1 VQDQRLLVVK
11 GIERRWRARS
21 RMMQISAVLRD
32 GDGGDGR
39 KEICR
44 EGERS
49 FIVTNLGDG
58 VDGDEQAEKHDED
71 DGGGTSEVATSTKGK
86 SHRGTKE
93 EKTTTNR

>member
-1 VQDQRLLVVK
+1 VQNRRLLVVK

-44 EGERS
+44 VGERS
-49 FIVTNLGDG
+49 FILTNLGNG
-58 VDGDEQAEKHDED
+58 VNGDEQAEEHSED
-71 DGGGTSEVATSTKGK
+71 DGGGTSEVASSTKGK

>member
-1 VQDQRLLVVK
+1 VQNLRLLVVK

-44 EGERS
+44 VGEMS
-49 FIVTNLGDG
+49 FILTNLGDG
-58 VDGDEQAEKHDED
+58 VD
-71 DGGGTSEVATSTKGK
+71 ATNKPRSTA
-86 SHRGTKE
+86 RTAAAAP
-93 EKTTTNR
+93 RR